1 MDNKIKLQHGDGGKL
16 TNELIEN
23 LFYKNFGNSILLK
36 GLDSGLFPI
45 EKGKMA
51 FTTDSFVVKPIFF
64 RGGDIGKLAICG
76 TINDLVVSGAKPLYL
91 STAFIIEEGF
101 SMESLKKIVNSMVDT
116 CNNTG
121 VKIVTGDTKV
131 VPKGSVD
138 GLYINTSGIGIVE
151 KEFNMGDIEEDDEI
165 LITGTIGE
173 HGTSIAI
180 DRYELS
186 VQGNIE
192 SDCAPLNKILENL
205 EEYLPYIKLMKDP
218 TRGGLGT
225 ILNEIS
231 KFSSLSI
238 HIFEDKIPIK
248 REVKG
253 VCDILGLDPM
263 YIACEGRMVMV
274 VKKQY
279 AKKVLEKLRILEEGK
294 DAEIIGHF
302 TCENTRTVYMENS
315 FGGLRIINT
324 LENSMIPRIC

>member
-1 MDNKIKLQHGDGGKL
+1 
-16 TNELIEN
+16 
-23 LFYKNFGNSILLK
+23 
-36 GLDSGLFPI
+36 
-45 EKGKMA
+45 MA

-101 SMESLKKIVNSMVDT
+101 SMESLKEIVNSMVDT

-121 VKIVTGDTKV
+121 VKIITGDTKV

-138 GLYINTSGIGIVE
+138 GLYINTSGIGIVDE
-151 KEFNMGDIEEDDEI
+151 EFNMGGIEEDDEI
-165 LITGTIGE
+165 LITGSIGD

-186 VQGNIE
+186 VQGNLE
-192 SDCAPLNKILENL
+192 SDCAPLNKVLENL
-205 EEYLPYIKLMKDP
+205 EEYFPYIKLMKDP

-231 KFSSLSI
+231 KFTSLSI
-238 HIFEDKIPIK
+238 HIFEDKIPIR

-263 YIACEGRMVMV
+263 YMACEGRMVIV
-274 VKKQY
+274 VKKEY

-294 DAEIIGHF
+294 EAEIIGNF
-302 TCENTRTVYMENS
+302 TFEKTRTVYMENS
-315 FGGLRIINT
+315 FGGLKIINT
-324 LENSMIPRIC
+324 LENAMIPRIC